1 MSREL
6 LVALTTTIES
16 REWMR
21 RKRSSGSLPPEHP
34 RASTTDDVECFFSVL
49 RNTIGSHFTSKS
61 VLFEWRKVCQEFSK
75 RIDSDLPFFYYTSAH
90 DRFYEGERE
99 DFDKYK
105 RPKSNPREQRVRA
118 REQPSNL
125 AVGRATLI
133 QSGAKSIR
141 REYHNLPVELPPPP
155 TASIQQVIASE
166 HSYQ

>member
-1 MSREL
+1 M
-6 LVALTTTIES
+6 
-16 REWMR
+16 
-21 RKRSSGSLPPEHP
+21 
-34 RASTTDDVECFFSVL
+34 
-49 RNTIGSHFTSKS
+49 
-61 VLFEWRKVCQEFSK
+61 LFEWRKVCQEFSK
-75 RIDSDLPFFYYTSAH
+75 RIDSDLPFFYYTSTH